1 MLFNIKVYNFAGK
14 STPMV
19 SIIAL
24 GILAATAITAV
35 VTILFSITSTSPPR
49 KFDLIHWVGAFFC
62 IAVTSIFISAA
73 IGAGKA
79 VKQVNDSAKVASA
92 ISSGVSDSVN
102 GYLTDKIFSPSKDFK
117 TLAASQIESQRDFL
131 NRKLRNAIIWSVI
144 ITAVLNSLYILLLT
158 TAERTS
164 KTTYTSDGFDDMDSD
179 ISNLGNFDSSFDDD
193 LC

>member
-35 VTILFSITSTSPPR
+35 VTILFSITSTPR

>member
-24 GILAATAITAV
+24 GILAATATTGV
-35 VTILFSITSTSPPR
+35 VTALFSITSTPPR

-62 IAVTSIFISAA
+62 IAITSIFISAA

-79 VKQVNDSAKVASA
+79 AKQVNDSAKVASA

-102 GYLTDKIFSPSKDFK
+102 GFLSDNVSSPSKDFK

>member
-1 MLFNIKVYNFAGK
+1 MGRSV
-14 STPMV
+14 
-19 SIIAL
+19 
-24 GILAATAITAV
+24 
-35 VTILFSITSTSPPR
+35 
-49 KFDLIHWVGAFFC
+49 FC
-62 IAVTSIFISAA
+62 IAITSIFISAA

-102 GYLTDKIFSPSKDFK
+102 GFLSDNVSSPSKDFK